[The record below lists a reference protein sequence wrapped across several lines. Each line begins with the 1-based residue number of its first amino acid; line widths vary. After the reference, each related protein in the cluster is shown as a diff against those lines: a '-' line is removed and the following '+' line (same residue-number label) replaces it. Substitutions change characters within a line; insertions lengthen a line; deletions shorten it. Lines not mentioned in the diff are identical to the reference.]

1 MWMVQLWSGCNK
13 CVGVRRGYQVFMER
27 TGQGHTC
34 KCACGYV
41 SMVKKDAGP
50 VAVQIRFRSPSYMIL
65 GRRDLED

>member
-1 MWMVQLWSGCNK
+1 
-13 CVGVRRGYQVFMER
+13 VFMER

-50 VAVQIRFRSPSYMIL
+50 VAVQIRFRSPSYMVL